1 MTFETKFKEI
11 DKENNLLRN
20 QLKQLEEELRL
31 FIKLKYK
38 IFIKIRKSRKIG
50 NLDND
55 RKIQEYQMII
65 ENIKQQHLQEMSEMH
80 MNNNFE
86 KKSLENT
93 ILSLQG
99 EINKNENDNNNLLKK
114 EIIKLNRNINDIKKS
129 YSEEVFNLFYKN
141 Y

>member
-1 MTFETKFKEI
+1 
-11 DKENNLLRN
+11 
-20 QLKQLEEELRL
+20 
-31 FIKLKYK
+31 
-38 IFIKIRKSRKIG
+38 
-50 NLDND
+50 
-55 RKIQEYQMII
+55 MII